1 MVKHTNCLTAP
12 VAQVVNKALVML
24 QSCSGSKFMCIK
36 FTQLYLG
43 NKIVLRSHTN
53 LSMAAFTL
61 AQKKSDFLLTSHL
74 TSCRILYV

>member
-61 AQKKSDFLLTSHL
+61 AQKKNLIFYSHH
-74 TSCRILYV
+74 I